1 MRENVSKIYIAG
13 AHSRGRTLR
22 AYLEYL
28 YPALETEA
36 FLVDDMSENEEM
48 VDGLPVRLIGQ
59 DLHTEYP
66 VYLGMRGVNHE
77 KVTRE
82 LQDAGMEEIIPV
94 TVELDRQLRNEY
106 VRRYEQDRGRTF
118 CIIDELSAGTET
130 EK

>member
-1 MRENVSKIYIAG
+1 MKKVYIAG

-22 AYLEYL
+22 VYLEYL
-28 YPALETEA
+28 YSELEVEA

-59 DLHTEYP
+59 DLHKEYP
-66 VYLGMRGVNHE
+66 VWLGMRGVNHE
-77 KVTRE
+77 KVSEE
-82 LQDAGMEEIIPV
+82 LRDVGMKEIIPV

-106 VRRYEQDRGRTF
+106 VRRYEQDRGRAF

-130 EK
+130 GK

>member
-1 MRENVSKIYIAG
+1 MKKIYIAG

-28 YPALETEA
+28 YHDLEVEA
-36 FLVDDMSENEEM
+36 FLVDDMSENAEI

-77 KVTRE
+77 KVSRE
-82 LQDAGMEEIIPV
+82 LRDVGMKEIIPV
-94 TVELDRQLRNEY
+94 TVELDRKLRNEY
-106 VRRYEQDRGRTF
+106 VRRYEQDKGRTF
-118 CIIDELSAGTET
+118 CVIDELKAGE
-130 EK
+130 